1 MNTSQTAAEAVLHVS
16 DAPEHLARATGAAK
30 LLRQERPGTRV
41 RIIVNGAALDG
52 LVAGAEPLALDDG
65 YTVEACETG
74 MGRRGLDPA
83 ALQPGVGTVGS
94 AVVALFDAQQHGAS
108 YIRIG

>member
-1 MNTSQTAAEAVLHVS
+1 MTTSQTAAEAVLHVS

-52 LVAGAEPLALDDG
+52 IVAGAEPLALDEG

-74 MGRRGLDPA
+74 LGRRGMDA
-83 ALQPGVGTVGS
+83 AAMCSIVPLRLGRHRSVRAGWDRCVS
-94 AVVALFDAQQHGAS
+94 
-108 YIRIG
+108 